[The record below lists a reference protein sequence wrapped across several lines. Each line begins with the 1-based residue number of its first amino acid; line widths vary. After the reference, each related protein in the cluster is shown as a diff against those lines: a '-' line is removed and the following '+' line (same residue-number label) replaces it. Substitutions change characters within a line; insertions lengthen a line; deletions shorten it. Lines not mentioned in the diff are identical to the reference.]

1 MANIESSSVRYSLE
15 CSSCAH
21 EWEETA
27 ETSLD
32 SCPSCGAPVEKSS
45 GKFSVAP
52 AEEPSAPSQRRSS
65 GSWGWAEA
73 TQTKPEQR

>member
-1 MANIESSSVRYSLE
+1 MANIESSSVHYSLE

-27 ETSLD
+27 ETSLGK
-32 SCPSCGAPVEKSS
+32 CPSCGAPVEKSS
-45 GKFSVAP
+45 GQFRVVGPES
-52 AEEPSAPSQRRSS
+52 SAPSERRPS

-73 TQTKPEQR
+73 TQNKP

>member
-1 MANIESSSVRYSLE
+1 MANIESSSVSYSLE

-27 ETSLD
+27 ETSLGN
-32 SCPSCGAPVEKSS
+32 CPSCGAPVEKSS
-45 GKFSVAP
+45 GQFRVAP
-52 AEEPSAPSQRRSS
+52 APESSAPSERRPS

-73 TQTKPEQR
+73 TQNKP